1 MRVLL
6 GLLVGLTVG
15 WLSWQALREVLAA
28 PVLARANHRGT
39 VIPTGAGLVVTLAGL
54 TAAGATTLATESGLV
69 DAGPSQADTAV
80 LATVVGFALLGLV
93 DDVVGWGG
101 DGRGF
106 RGHVA
111 ALARGRMTTGALK
124 LVGGGALA
132 VAASAPVSPGGLQLV
147 GDAALVALAANLAN
161 QFDRAPGRAL
171 KVATLAFVLLAVA
184 TGVPAALGGVAVVV
198 GAGLVLLP
206 ADLGERLM
214 LGDTGANAIGGVL
227 GLGVVVA
234 TGPGT
239 RLVVLVVV
247 AALNLAGD
255 LVSFSRVID
264 AVPVLRA
271 VDRAGRRS

>member
-15 WLSWQALREVLAA
+15 WLSWQALRDVLAA

-39 VIPTGAGLVVTLAGL
+39 VIPTGAGLVVTVAGL
-54 TAAGATTLATESGLV
+54 AAAAATALAAESGLV
-69 DAGPSQADTAV
+69 DAGLSQADTAV
-80 LATVVGFALLGLV
+80 LTTVVGFALLGLV

-124 LVGGGALA
+124 LVGGAALA
-132 VAASAPVSPGGLQLV
+132 VAASAPVSAGGLQLV

-171 KVATLAFVLLAVA
+171 KVATLAFVLLAVP
-184 TGVPAALGGVAVVV
+184 TGVPEALGGVAVAV

-214 LGDTGANAIGGVL
+214 LGDTGANAMGGVL

-271 VDRAGRRS
+271 VDRAGRRR